1 MLTLRGSNKTTVK
14 DLNPMTNGI
23 RASNDK
29 AVKEIKEKAKQLT
42 LTVERAALAG
52 HSDYNQAAPACAF

>member
-1 MLTLRGSNKTTVK
+1 
-14 DLNPMTNGI
+14 MTNGI

-29 AVKEIKEKAKQLT
+29 AVKEIKEKAKQLP